1 MESEYKLSVA
11 SGLSAHFKQPDGS
24 SLPGVDWFVNVSGPD
39 VNTNVLVRTLFSSD
53 PPDQSEQE
61 SMSKLALAEVRSR
74 LAAGWK
80 PEDGESIEVEREMT
94 QQRNQPYS
102 KMRAFWKRLF

>member
-1 MESEYKLSVA
+1 MESEHKLSVT
-11 SGLSAHFKQPDGS
+11 SGLSAHFNQTDGP
-24 SLPGVDWFVNVSGPD
+24 SLPGVDWIVNVSGPD

-61 SMSKLALAEVRSR
+61 SMAELALSEVRSKLAG
-74 LAAGWK
+74 GWK
-80 PEDGESIEVEREMT
+80 PVDGESIEVERELT
-94 QQRNQPYS
+94 QPKNEPYS